1 MFLSYRMCGSDAS
14 YRRKWWKRYTNY
26 GTIELVIALYGEK
39 EVFYGS
45 RNTCILQVD
54 LSYALRLGN
63 AFFAD
68 YRVVIGLDGLLYRH
82 FARAV
87 GSDQISAAHADNLRF
102 YFSDPFNGSCRRFVA
117 SRCNLSA
124 IVRKGEKRTEG
135 LNRAKI

>member
-54 LSYALRLGN
+54 LPYALRLGN

-87 GSDQISAAHADNLRF
+87 GSDQISAAHADNLILLMVLA
-102 YFSDPFNGSCRRFVA
+102 VA
-117 SRCNLSA
+117 SWQVGATCQQLYEKEKNGQ
-124 IVRKGEKRTEG
+124 KG
-135 LNRAKI
+135 

>member
-68 YRVVIGLDGLLYRH
+68 YRVVIGLILLMVL
-82 FARAV
+82 A
-87 GSDQISAAHADNLRF
+87 
-102 YFSDPFNGSCRRFVA
+102 VA
-117 SRCNLSA
+117 SWQVGATCQQLYEKEKNGQ
-124 IVRKGEKRTEG
+124 KG
-135 LNRAKI
+135 